1 MKITLKSLLFCFAL
15 IPSVLA
21 NSQTIPVNPKFGMV
35 SDEELRMTVYPP
47 DTSAAVVI
55 LYSKQEVEAAFT
67 NALTFGRKIT
77 RTERI
82 KILKESGKDYPDFK
96 IFYSTKSDPREAV
109 SNIKLTTYNLIDGQR
124 TADKLTRK
132 MIFDK
137 KESDTRNSISFSA
150 PNVRVGS
157 VIEVSYT
164 FESPYVA
171 DIGTI
176 FLQRDVPVNLA
187 EAEFSGAEY
196 FHFSRMLRGFE
207 PCTSTSETNQS
218 SLMLGDGRLDF
229 EVKVDKHRA
238 VDLPALK
245 SAPYCY
251 CPEMYRL
258 GITYELQRIDIPG
271 YDSRDYSTDWEHVD
285 KVLRQ
290 ERCVK
295 DFYIKS
301 QFSEEAQ
308 KIASSGLSEAE
319 QVIAVRNAVAGKVR
333 WNKRI
338 SIYPSAAK
346 AFKELEGTSADINAL
361 TGAALNGMGFSA
373 DPVFLMTRDKGLLMS
388 QHPSIDNLSAV
399 ILKVTAPSG
408 DVWFFD
414 AADKT
419 GCLNVLPSLFLVEK
433 ARVVPRQGAS
443 EWADLSKL
451 CRNQMLDSANMEVSA
466 DGSIKGNRSEH
477 GYNNWAATMKKAY
490 FQYDDPEKFADNIES
505 EDGIEIE
512 SIEFQG
518 HEDWNPEAT
527 LSYSFTSR
535 AAVSGDYIY
544 LKPFISKYQDESD
557 FQNPERKIPVE
568 FAYPE
573 VITYNAMITIPDG
586 YTVESLPNLVSIACP
601 CTSGKVVAQ
610 CLFDGSRT
618 VNVNFRFTCN
628 NRLVVPERYGELRSF
643 WAELA
648 NIYNSTIV
656 LKKL

>member
-1 MKITLKSLLFCFAL
+1 M
-15 IPSVLA
+15 
-21 NSQTIPVNPKFGMV
+21 
-35 SDEELRMTVYPP
+35 
-47 DTSAAVVI
+47 
-55 LYSKQEVEAAFT
+55 
-67 NALTFGRKIT
+67 
-77 RTERI
+77 
-82 KILKESGKDYPDFK
+82 
-96 IFYSTKSDPREAV
+96 
-109 SNIKLTTYNLIDGQR
+109 
-124 TADKLTRK
+124 
-132 MIFDK
+132 
-137 KESDTRNSISFSA
+137 
-150 PNVRVGS
+150 
-157 VIEVSYT
+157 
-164 FESPYVA
+164 
-171 DIGTI
+171 
-176 FLQRDVPVNLA
+176 
-187 EAEFSGAEY
+187 
-196 FHFSRMLRGFE
+196 
-207 PCTSTSETNQS
+207 
-218 SLMLGDGRLDF
+218 
-229 EVKVDKHRA
+229 
-238 VDLPALK
+238 
-245 SAPYCY
+245 
-251 CPEMYRL
+251 
-258 GITYELQRIDIPG
+258 
-271 YDSRDYSTDWEHVD
+271 
-285 KVLRQ
+285 
-290 ERCVK
+290 
-295 DFYIKS
+295 
-301 QFSEEAQ
+301 
-308 KIASSGLSEAE
+308 
-319 QVIAVRNAVAGKVR
+319 
-333 WNKRI
+333 
-338 SIYPSAAK
+338 
-346 AFKELEGTSADINAL
+346 
-361 TGAALNGMGFSA
+361 
-373 DPVFLMTRDKGLLMS
+373 
-388 QHPSIDNLSAV
+388 SAV

-451 CRNQMLDSANMEVSA
+451 CRNQMLDSAKMEVSA

-544 LKPFISKYQDESD
+544 LKPYISKYQDESD